1 MSQNACRCAAALV
14 YYGKAVASYGFCQ
27 NILGKTQY
35 KYPNLIIR
43 LTADYKSKE
52 QFEVV
57 PIPINRGIVGYR
69 VFLVRKEMQPDFK
82 EVYSL
87 SDIQVKRL
95 KAGQGRWTDVDIL
108 RDNGINVIVGM
119 SYEGLFGMLMEKRF
133 DFFPRGINEAFEEFE
148 TRKERYP
155 EMQVEETLALHYPL
169 PRVLVTNKGNTAVA
183 ERIERGLK
191 AIIADGTHRK
201 IWKKYNQKWIEK
213 SKLENR
219 KIIYLKNPYA
229 LPNLPYDQ
237 DGYWYQPGE
246 TFQP

>member
-1 MSQNACRCAAALV
+1 MKMSRCRILV
-14 YYGKAVASYGFCQ
+14 LLVFLFLWGNSGLAQGEDQIFYIRSPESDTDNRLTFVQEIIKAVIDRTVESGGSYKLKPIPRMVFAR
-27 NILGKTQY
+27 ISLAKTQY

-43 LTADYKSKE
+43 PTADYKSKE

-69 VFLVRKEMQPDFK
+69 VFLIRKEMQPDFK

-169 PRVLVTNKGNTAVA
+169 PRV
-183 ERIERGLK
+183 
-191 AIIADGTHRK
+191 
-201 IWKKYNQKWIEK
+201 
-213 SKLENR
+213 
-219 KIIYLKNPYA
+219 
-229 LPNLPYDQ
+229 
-237 DGYWYQPGE
+237 
-246 TFQP
+246 